1 MSIAYAV
8 RYAVRCLEKGEAKK
22 QKEKGNIRKKK
33 GSHAQCVC
41 KDSLTPVDRQELGFW
56 KRERKKKKEK
66 NEKEDPMCSVC
77 IIPRGVC
84 VRRRRRCV

>member
-56 KRERKKKKEK
+56 KRERKKKKRK
-66 NEKEDPMCSVC
+66 RR
-77 IIPRGVC
+77 IPCAVC
-84 VRRRRRCV
+84 VLSRVACV